1 MLKNHD
7 AARRSQPSRLCKKA
21 RRRSF
26 INCRIPEL
34 GQARKYVDYPD
45 LENRTLSVYAC
56 SPTPDQEDRMRC
68 SSGKLVNTAVHDSS
82 TMTQLFGSSINTQ
95 LFRAVRTGKVKAVKR
110 LCQGDRVDI
119 TTTDRTGRTVLH
131 IGAEQ
136 GGTGLFHFLL
146 ECSGL
151 NINAADDSGKT
162 ALFYAA
168 QFERVVL
175 LQRLLSS
182 YGALVDIR
190 DKSGRTALSYAA
202 QHNSYRSTELL
213 LEAGAEIAL
222 EDDHGRSPLFYA
234 VQSGNYA
241 ATVRHVRHIK
251 DGNLALLLAGQMGRT
266 KIQSKLMTLEASI
279 ANWEIGI
286 LQKLLLQSARSGR
299 DDMVRPL
306 VQFHGIE
313 VDTQD
318 ADGRTPL
325 SLAAE
330 RGHCNVVRILS
341 KRGANREL
349 KDSNGQSPVDYA
361 LRHGPVTH
369 RCILRNW
376 MPWSR
381 DPNPAH

>member
-1 MLKNHD
+1 
-7 AARRSQPSRLCKKA
+7 
-21 RRRSF
+21 
-26 INCRIPEL
+26 
-34 GQARKYVDYPD
+34 
-45 LENRTLSVYAC
+45 
-56 SPTPDQEDRMRC
+56 
-68 SSGKLVNTAVHDSS
+68 
-82 TMTQLFGSSINTQ
+82 MTQLFNSGSTTR
-95 LFRAVRTGKVKAVKR
+95 LFRAVRTGEVKTVKR
-110 LCQGDRVDI
+110 VRQSDRVDI
-119 TTTDRTGRTVLH
+119 TTTDPTGRTVLH

-182 YGALVDIR
+182 YGALVNIR

-222 EDDHGRSPLFYA
+222 GDDHGRSPLFYA
-234 VQSGNYA
+234 VESGNCA
-241 ATVRHVRHIK
+241 AAVRLVRHME
-251 DGNLALLLAGQMGRT
+251 DGNQALLLAGQMGRT

-376 MPWSR
+376 IPWPR
-381 DPNPAH
+381 DPNPAY